1 VRNSKAFFR
10 GCLLGGAVGDALG
23 FPVEFLT
30 RDEIRDVYGNEGI
43 RTLVCEKETGKALVS
58 DDTQTAVF
66 TTDGLLWAD
75 KQAKKKGI
83 YAYTLCIFYAYQK
96 WLYTQTGSFAE
107 KKYEFLLHGEV
118 LKWEELFA
126 RRTPG
131 EAILQALS
139 GSINGKFGTM
149 KNPINNSKGYNGVAR
164 VAPVGLYFYSNPK
177 MSFQIGCE
185 SAAITHGHPTAYLTA
200 GFFSLLISMI
210 ICGESL
216 EDAINQSLNVLKRHK
231 YSDEAVKAIRQ
242 AVELAGSQMPP
253 DEAIPQMGEGWV
265 AEEAMAIALYCAL
278 KHPDNFEDAL
288 FLAVNQ
294 DGNSNGTGA
303 ICGNILGAILGSLE
317 IPYHWIQIVELGEL
331 LATGADRLLIAATEL
346 I

>member
-1 VRNSKAFFR
+1 MKNSKAYFR

-30 RDEIRDVYGNEGI
+30 KEEIRVEYGDDGI
-43 RTLVCEKETGKALVS
+43 RNLVCEEETGKALVS
-58 DDTQTAVF
+58 DDTQTVVF

-83 YAYTLCIFYAYQK
+83 YAYTLCIFYSYQK

-107 KKYEFLLHGEV
+107 KKYEFLLKGEV

-149 KNPINNSKGYNGVAR
+149 KNPINNSKGYNAVAR
-164 VAPVGLYFYSNPK
+164 VAPVGLYFYNSPK
-177 MSFQIGCE
+177 TSFQIGCE

-200 GFFSLLISMI
+200 GFFAHLISMI
-210 ICGESL
+210 IKGKSL
-216 EDAINQSLNVLKRHK
+216 KAAIQQSLTVLKRHK
-231 YSDEAVKAIRQ
+231 YSDESVKAITKAIEYAERKIPS
-242 AVELAGSQMPP
+242 E
-253 DEAIPQMGEGWV
+253 EAISMMGEGWV
-265 AEEAMAIALYCAL
+265 AEEAMAIAIYCAL
-278 KHPDNFEDAL
+278 MHSDNFEKAL
-288 FLAVNQ
+288 FMAVNQ

-303 ICGNILGAILGSLE
+303 ICGNILGASLGSLE
-317 IPYHWIQIVELGEL
+317 IPYHWIQIVELAEL
-331 LATGADRLLIAATEL
+331 LTLGADRILEATE
-346 I
+346 II